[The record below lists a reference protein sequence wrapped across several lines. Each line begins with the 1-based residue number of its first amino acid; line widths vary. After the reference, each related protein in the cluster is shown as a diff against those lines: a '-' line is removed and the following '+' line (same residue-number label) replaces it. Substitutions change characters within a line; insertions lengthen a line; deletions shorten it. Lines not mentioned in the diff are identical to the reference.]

1 VVKEL
6 VTRFKTLLSEDTD
19 PNGDRLTL
27 VYDAGQNSDD
37 NYKLLDGSPLSFVG
51 SLPPSDHLDLTAAPK
66 NRYRVV
72 NAERFAGLTAFETRK
87 VVFGKERRLVV
98 CHSEG
103 LHAKQSRGFDQTLG
117 RFTVN

>member
-1 VVKEL
+1 V
-6 VTRFKTLLSEDTD
+6 RSR
-19 PNGDRLTL
+19 G
-27 VYDAGQNSDD
+27 AGGTGGLRRSAGVPSARDGGGLDD
-37 NYKLLDGSPLSFVG
+37 SPLSFVG

-87 VVFGKERRLVV
+87 VVFGKERRLVL
-98 CHSEG
+98 CHSDG

-117 RFTVN
+117 RFTAN